1 MALKHP
7 FDRLQR
13 HPGAA
18 LAPHSREK
26 SARRWRAGLLCRTG
40 LTVDDRHVMTR
51 LTQIPRAGYPN
62 HPTSQYDDTHSDSV
76 TVKEQSSNYK
86 LITQLKILFNIRFIY
101 GDLTHSKPHQ
111 PCAVRFTIS
120 CCALFLP
127 SIKFCKQGKNG
138 FEMGKSRRKRLA
150 YSTVCCT
157 VFYACLEVFRSEKP
171 TTTRRANGYD

>member
-1 MALKHP
+1 
-7 FDRLQR
+7 
-13 HPGAA
+13 
-18 LAPHSREK
+18 
-26 SARRWRAGLLCRTG
+26 
-40 LTVDDRHVMTR
+40 MTR

-127 SIKFCKQGKNG
+127 SIKFCKQGKKNG
-138 FEMGKSRRKRLA
+138 FEMGKSRRKAIGVQHSLLHRVL
-150 YSTVCCT
+150 
-157 VFYACLEVFRSEKP
+157 CLFRGFPFRENQQQ
-171 TTTRRANGYD
+171 RGRANGYD